1 MTRLMRVTGLS
12 AGLGGLAWTI
22 GCFVH
27 NSLPQGCIEDV
38 CEGPPAVPM
47 RGGST
52 TAVALFLVAGV
63 MLAISA
69 IGMLL
74 LVRRVGGLGPIGAAA
89 LSAGGL
95 GCALLIVAGII
106 SGFVD
111 NDWGGMPAL
120 VVPGVVL
127 LAVGAALLGWV
138 ALRVNLLP
146 MWVWLTLVGT
156 ALLLPFANEQ
166 TSRILLAVPFGTAW
180 VVAGVVL
187 ALPRASRG
195 RNASQ
200 LLPPEATR
208 SPYGW
213 EGG

>member
-1 MTRLMRVTGLS
+1 
-12 AGLGGLAWTI
+12 
-22 GCFVH
+22 
-27 NSLPQGCIEDV
+27 
-38 CEGPPAVPM
+38 M
-47 RGGST
+47 RGDST

-74 LVRRVGGLGPIGAAA
+74 LARRVGGLGPIGAAA

-146 MWVWLTLVGT
+146 MWVSLTLVGT

-166 TSRILLAVPFGTAW
+166 TSRILLAVPFGAAW

-187 ALPRASRG
+187 ALPRASPG
-195 RNASQ
+195 RSVRIDA
-200 LLPPEATR
+200 A
-208 SPYGW
+208 G
-213 EGG
+213 